1 MLRHFRIV
9 SLGLIA
15 IFVATLSTKLLA
27 DPAAPPAAAVQF
39 AQRTSDLML
48 ATLFAAL
55 TQEFDET
62 TAANVAEGSTSI
74 GLIFNDRND
83 DMRLVGTLDPL
94 SDNDLPADAFED
106 AALAR
111 ALTGTATT
119 SVERVRGRWYYRRSI
134 PLSNFRSECS
144 LCHTNFPIG
153 PTSDWVGALMLRVPI
168 QD

>member
-9 SLGLIA
+9 SLSLIA
-15 IFVATLSTKLLA
+15 MCVATLSTKLLA
-27 DPAAPPAAAVQF
+27 DPAAPPAAAIQF
-39 AQRTSDLML
+39 AQRTSNLML

-94 SDNDLPADAFED
+94 SANDLPADTFEQT
-106 AALAR
+106 ALDR
-111 ALTGTATT
+111 ALTGMATT
-119 SVERVRGRWYYRRSI
+119 SVERVRGRWDYRRSI

-144 LCHTNFPIG
+144 LCHTNFTPG
-153 PTSDWVGALMLRVPI
+153 PTSDWVGALMLRVPVP
-168 QD
+168 D

>member
-1 MLRHFRIV
+1 MPRHFRIV
-9 SLGLIA
+9 SLGSIA
-15 IFVATLSTKLLA
+15 IFVVTLSAKLLA
-27 DPAAPPAAAVQF
+27 DPAPPPAAAVEF
-39 AQRTSDLML
+39 AERTSNLML

-94 SDNDLPADAFED
+94 SENDLPADGFED
-106 AALAR
+106 SALER
-111 ALTGTATT
+111 ALTGMATT

-168 QD
+168 TE